1 MGPWCAPWLL
11 LTLPDVL
18 WGQTQSSQPAQ
29 PGMQSFQGDQVRGLP
44 GREAAGWGRSLGGE
58 EAVQAGVAAQG
69 VQQVSSGCQG
79 PRPCLQGPGTSAQAR
94 TERDPGRTFLG
105 LPFPPA
111 PLAHAAAEAQGGQT
125 SAPGPGPAPL
135 PREGSWLRPCRAG
148 GRGSRPHQQPLQ
160 FQGEWF
166 VLGLASNTFGKE
178 HKALL
183 VPFTTTFELTAQGHF
198 TVSNA
203 MTRGP
208 RCDTWSYVM
217 IPEAQ
222 PGQFVVDH
230 SRGPGSDREE
240 IRVVDSD
247 YTSFALLLS
256 RRPAGSLTVV
266 RVSLLGRNWMLP
278 PGTIDKFI
286 CLGRTQGFSKNN
298 VVFPDLAGWL
308 PEAGTC

>member
-18 WGQTQSSQPAQ
+18 WGQTQSSQPVQ
-29 PGMQSFQGDQVRGLP
+29 PGMQSFQGD
-44 GREAAGWGRSLGGE
+44 
-58 EAVQAGVAAQG
+58 
-69 VQQVSSGCQG
+69 
-79 PRPCLQGPGTSAQAR
+79 
-94 TERDPGRTFLG
+94 
-105 LPFPPA
+105 
-111 PLAHAAAEAQGGQT
+111 
-125 SAPGPGPAPL
+125 
-135 PREGSWLRPCRAG
+135 
-148 GRGSRPHQQPLQ
+148 Q

-166 VLGLASNTFGKE
+166 VLGLASNTFRKE
-178 HKALL
+178 HRALL
-183 VPFTTTFELTAQGHF
+183 VPFTTTFELTARGHF

-230 SRGPGSDREE
+230 RRGPGSDREE

-266 RVSLLGRNWMLP
+266 RVSLLCRNWMLP

-286 CLGRTQGFSKNN
+286 CLGRTQGFSENN
-298 VVFPDLAGWL
+298 IAFPDLAEWL
-308 PEAGTC
+308 PEGGMC

>member
-203 MTRGP
+203 MTRTRVRQRGDPGGGQRLHQLRPAALAQARGQPDGGQSQPAGQELDAAARDHRQVHLPGP
-208 RCDTWSYVM
+208 DPGLLEEQRRLPRPGRVAARGGHLLTGRAAL
-217 IPEAQ
+217 PRPLAPQ
-222 PGQFVVDH
+222 PGA
-230 SRGPGSDREE
+230 P
-240 IRVVDSD
+240 
-247 YTSFALLLS
+247 
-256 RRPAGSLTVV
+256 
-266 RVSLLGRNWMLP
+266 
-278 PGTIDKFI
+278 
-286 CLGRTQGFSKNN
+286 
-298 VVFPDLAGWL
+298 LAG
-308 PEAGTC
+308 E